1 MPATTERRTAI
12 SLTPSS
18 RPRLCLQPDR
28 SARMLLDGGWW
39 PRSADPAA
47 ELPGLILALD
57 ERHGPFNP
65 ITRIM
70 VGMAGWDP
78 SRPRRLQVGG
88 PAGCRAVRIGWF
100 ATMPAGL
107 LIATSARGQRTDL
120 LTVPSDGSDQ
130 AARAAMDQAPGPATA
145 VTLPPSWPPSPG
157 RPGLPAPQ
165 PGRRLRAPGWAPGN
179 GRAASCTTTR
189 RRPPARGPR
198 LRPGRHARSLPR
210 PARDAHDQRRRHRP
224 PHRQPSAN
232 RPGRRPHYRQATW
245 RPGLRRRPA
254 LRERLTGMLHP
265 GTQLLILAPV
275 TRVVM
280 RSGGASRARRR
291 ATPRQTAWHRGAPG
305 RPQPAGLEAT
315 AAHRPGPQTHH
326 LSRSRPRA
334 RLGTARARDPVAA
347 SPGRLEHSP

>member
-88 PAGCRAVRIGWF
+88 PAGRRAVRIGWF

-130 AARAAMDQAPGPATA
+130 AARAAMDQAARAGNRTHAPALLAA
-145 VTLPPSWPPSPG
+145 VT
-157 RPGLPAPQ
+157 RPAKM
-165 PGRRLRAPGWAPGN
+165 A
-179 GRAASCTTTR
+179 RAATGTASASTGLGTWEWEGGQLHDHEAA
-189 RRPPARGPR
+189 PA
-198 LRPGRHARSLPR
+198 
-210 PARDAHDQRRRHRP
+210 
-224 PHRQPSAN
+224 
-232 RPGRRPHYRQATW
+232 
-245 RPGLRRRPA
+245 
-254 LRERLTGMLHP
+254 
-265 GTQLLILAPV
+265 
-275 TRVVM
+275 
-280 RSGGASRARRR
+280 
-291 ATPRQTAWHRGAPG
+291 
-305 RPQPAGLEAT
+305 
-315 AAHRPGPQTHH
+315 
-326 LSRSRPRA
+326 RSRPTAPAWPSRA
-334 RLGTARARDPVAA
+334 LAPAAGARC
-347 SPGRLEHSP
+347 S

>member
-1 MPATTERRTAI
+1 MTLLPSPLSTVVTAGGTGPSRTGRTGHAGCYRTPDGDQLDAVVQTTAVPATGP
-12 SLTPSS
+12 L
-18 RPRLCLQPDR
+18 RPHAAGR
-28 SARMLLDGGWW
+28 GWR

-157 RPGLPAPQ
+157 RPGWPAPQ

-245 RPGLRRRPA
+245 RPGLRRRP
-254 LRERLTGMLHP
+254 
-265 GTQLLILAPV
+265 
-275 TRVVM
+275 
-280 RSGGASRARRR
+280 
-291 ATPRQTAWHRGAPG
+291 
-305 RPQPAGLEAT
+305 
-315 AAHRPGPQTHH
+315 
-326 LSRSRPRA
+326 
-334 RLGTARARDPVAA
+334 GTAGAADRHASSRHPVADSRTCHA
-347 SPGRLEHSP
+347 CRHAIRRG